1 MIELD
6 EFLLDP
12 KLQTATKPVGIV
24 DGPYGVWLLE
34 YYKFLNGMSDII
46 YDHLRSK
53 MNRMT
58 RLYNESSDY
67 TFSLGHGLVGFLWT
81 MKCIIHDPGIYNKI
95 ILKDYLIPMIEEEC
109 LRMIRSQNY
118 DLFTGAHGLLMYL
131 VSIDSLQPH
140 VYASYVQGLEE
151 KLFGNDT
158 LSFHA
163 EQLPQE
169 GYSGVFQGVTGMI
182 LMLSRL
188 YQYRPST
195 RSRKLIQRVIPAVV
209 KVDWSSENHTNPNPF
224 ANDFPTDPGIMAENL
239 PQLGMGYALV
249 KAGVVLNNRGY
260 SDAGFQLLNDMHH
273 RQEYDID
280 NLSICYGAPNMAYIY
295 HKLWKFTGFERF
307 HTVRNKWIDHI
318 HELWHASDK
327 VRIHSTIPHDP
338 TQIPSL
344 THGFA
349 GPRLALLSMQGKI
362 GDQWDEWMLL

>member
-46 YDHLRSK
+46 YDHLRNK

-81 MKCIIHDPGIYNKI
+81 MKCIVHDPGIYSKI
-95 ILKDYLIPMIEEEC
+95 ILKDYLIPLIEEEC
-109 LRMIRSQNY
+109 LRMIRSHNF

-140 VYASYVQGLEE
+140 VYASYVEALEE
-151 KLFGNDT
+151 KLFGNESG
-158 LSFHA
+158 SFDA
-163 EQLPQE
+163 EQFPQE
-169 GYSGVFQGVTGMI
+169 DYPGIFHGLTGI
-182 LMLSRL
+182 LLMLSRL
-188 YQYRPST
+188 YQFRPST
-195 RSRKLIQRVIPAVV
+195 RCRKLIQRVIPAVV
-209 KVDWSSENHTNPNPF
+209 KAGWTSENHPIQNILTD
-224 ANDFPTDPGIMAENL
+224 DFPAEVGSMAGNFA
-239 PQLGMGYALV
+239 QLSMGYALV
-249 KAGVVLNNRGY
+249 KTGVVLKNAGY
-260 SDAGFQLLNDMHH
+260 GDTGFRILSWMHD
-273 RQEYDID
+273 RQEFEID

-295 HKLWKFTGFERF
+295 HRLWQITGNEKFKA
-307 HTVRNKWIDHI
+307 VRNQWVERIN
-318 HELWHASDK
+318 ELWYASDK
-327 VRIHSTIPHDP
+327 VRIHSSTPRDP

-349 GPRLALLSMQGKI
+349 GPRLALLTMQGKI
-362 GDQWDEWMLL
+362 GDEWAEWMLL